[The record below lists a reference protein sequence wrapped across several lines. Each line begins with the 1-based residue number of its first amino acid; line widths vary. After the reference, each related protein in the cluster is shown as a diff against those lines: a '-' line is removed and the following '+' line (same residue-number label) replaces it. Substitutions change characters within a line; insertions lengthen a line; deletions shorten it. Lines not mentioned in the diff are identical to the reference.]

1 MVIIRLRKFHSVS
14 GLLRGF
20 VFLSWVGIEFF
31 KDMVFLLNSINIV
44 NCFNWFGCLT
54 NSSFL

>member
-44 NCFNWFGCLT
+44 NCFN
-54 NSSFL
+54 